1 MCACVYMYLWKH
13 PGMTKHYM
21 AMDHVPLDSDCFK
34 VCLSFVIK
42 SLLYSGFL
50 ASGAITEMPHT
61 AFVGGYFVVC

>member
-1 MCACVYMYLWKH
+1 MI
-13 PGMTKHYM
+13 KHYM

-50 ASGAITEMPHT
+50 ALGAITEMPHT

>member
-1 MCACVYMYLWKH
+1 
-13 PGMTKHYM
+13 M

-50 ASGAITEMPHT
+50 ALVAITEMSHA
-61 AFVGGYFVVC
+61 AFVGGYFVVL